1 MSTVGQAIPRKKYL
15 FESKQKLFLTHKM
28 ASYNMKQENIDNVS
42 RNKPNRGK
50 LTYEKS
56 RKSGKRTKIA
66 KKSHNPDITIQFL
79 ISLNVRN
86 TLMWFN

>member
-1 MSTVGQAIPRKKYL
+1 
-15 FESKQKLFLTHKM
+15 M
-28 ASYNMKQENIDNVS
+28 ASYNMKQENIDDVS

>member
-28 ASYNMKQENIDNVS
+28 ASYNMKQENIDDIS

-56 RKSGKRTKIA
+56 
-66 KKSHNPDITIQFL
+66 
-79 ISLNVRN
+79 
-86 TLMWFN
+86 